1 MTTGTVHALA
11 LCGTNPRDWET
22 SEMPVAMLLIDWD
35 SKIGAVLK
43 AKVPADFADY
53 YREDLNTEI
62 MRIFT
67 SHAMGDAT
75 AGFSSLS
82 IRIGGEEYG
91 VASYYTGIVREE
103 EQYCV
108 SLLLTP
114 SEDPKMYEAAITS
127 IVTPLTNAVV
137 ALTDAELQDELDN
150 TYRRIIRLAGMTD
163 ESRLARLFSD
173 EVSRAVFPKL
183 WKGGISKEE
192 LEEWLKM
199 VTGLPSVSIDSIIA
213 PFEELGLVKTEWVDE
228 IGRTCVFMIKDLEIF
243 RAPPLVSMEAASG
256 VLDPEL
262 AAEYKS
268 EVLEFLTEWQ
278 KTPEDTVSVAQVLAD
293 PDCYD
298 TLSELRRRPANISE
312 LEATLGIPP
321 KELKEAVQTLKKF
334 RVVAEK
340 RRKGASGEYDKWL
353 FLLNDIRVRLFFPEY
368 FLQTLVTDL
377 EKTPDDPKAME
388 MVHQHLRL
396 LRDNFPR

>member
-1 MTTGTVHALA
+1 
-11 LCGTNPRDWET
+11 
-22 SEMPVAMLLIDWD
+22 MPVAMLLIDWD

-43 AKVPADFADY
+43 AKVPDDFGNY
-53 YREDLNTEI
+53 YQEDLNTEA

-82 IRIGGEEYG
+82 IRIGGEEYA

-103 EQYCV
+103 EQYCI
-108 SLLLTP
+108 SLLLTT
-114 SEDPKMYEAAITS
+114 SEDPKAYEAAITS
-127 IVTPLTNAVV
+127 IVGPLINAVV
-137 ALTDAELQDELDN
+137 SMTDQELQAELDN

-183 WKGGISKEE
+183 WKGGISKED

-199 VTGLPSVSIDSIIA
+199 VTGLPSVSVDSILA
-213 PFEELGLVKTEWVDE
+213 PFEELGLIKTAWVDE

-243 RAPPLVSMEAASG
+243 RAPPLQAMESASET
-256 VLDPEL
+256 LDPEL

-268 EVLEFLTEWQ
+268 EVLEFLTEWT
-278 KTPEDTVSVAQVLAD
+278 KTPDDTVAMAQILAD
-293 PDCYD
+293 PDAYD
-298 TLSELRRRPANISE
+298 TLTVLRRSPVNISE

-321 KELKEAVQTLKKF
+321 KELKSAIQMLKKF
-334 RVVAEK
+334 RVVSEK

-368 FLQTLVTDL
+368 FLQTLVQEL
-377 EKTPDDPKAME
+377 EKTPDDPRAME

>member
-1 MTTGTVHALA
+1 
-11 LCGTNPRDWET
+11 
-22 SEMPVAMLLIDWD
+22 MPVAMLLIDWD

-43 AKVPADFADY
+43 AKVPGDFADY

-75 AGFSSLS
+75 AGFASLS
-82 IRIGGEEYG
+82 IRIGGEEYN
-91 VASYYTGIVREE
+91 VASYYTGLVREE
-103 EQYCV
+103 EQYCI

-114 SEDPKMYEAAITS
+114 TEDPKVYEAAITS
-127 IVTPLTNAVV
+127 IVSPITNAVV
-137 ALTDAELQDELDN
+137 SMTDAELQVELDN

-183 WKGGISKEE
+183 WKGGISKEN

-199 VTGLPSVSIDSIIA
+199 VTGLPSVSVDSIIA

-228 IGRTCVFMIKDLEIF
+228 IGRTCIFLVKDLEIF
-243 RAPPLVSMEAASG
+243 RAPPLTAMDAASS

-278 KTPEDTVSVAQVLAD
+278 KTPDDTVAVSNILAD

-298 TLSELRRRPANISE
+298 TLTLLRRHPVNISE

-321 KELKEAVQTLKKF
+321 KELKQAAQTLKKY
-334 RVVAEK
+334 RVVSEK
-340 RRKGASGEYDKWL
+340 RRKGPSGEYDKWL

-368 FLQTLVTDL
+368 FLQTLIVDL
-377 EKTPDDPKAME
+377 EHNPDDDAQRE
-388 MVHQHLRL
+388 MVHHHLRL

>member
-1 MTTGTVHALA
+1 
-11 LCGTNPRDWET
+11 
-22 SEMPVAMLLIDWD
+22 MPVAMLLIDWD
-35 SKIGAVLK
+35 SKVGAVLK
-43 AKVPADFADY
+43 AKVPDDFANFY
-53 YREDLNTEI
+53 QEDLNTEA

-82 IRIGGEEYG
+82 IRIGGEEYA

-103 EQYCV
+103 EQYCI
-108 SLLLTP
+108 SLLLTT
-114 SEDPKMYEAAITS
+114 SEDPKAYEAAITS
-127 IVTPLTNAVV
+127 IVAPLINAVV
-137 ALTDAELQDELDN
+137 SMTDTELQGELDN

-173 EVSRAVFPKL
+173 EVARAVFPKL
-183 WKGGISKEE
+183 WKGGISKED

-199 VTGLPSVSIDSIIA
+199 VTGLPSVSVDSILA
-213 PFEELGLVKTEWVDE
+213 PFEELGLIKTAWVDE

-243 RAPPLVSMEAASG
+243 RAPPLQAMESATET
-256 VLDPEL
+256 LDPEL

-268 EVLEFLTEWQ
+268 EVLEFLTEWA
-278 KTPEDTVSVAQVLAD
+278 KTPDDTVAMAQILSD
-293 PDCYD
+293 PDAYD
-298 TLSELRRRPANISE
+298 TLTVLRRSPVNISE

-321 KELKEAVQTLKKF
+321 KELKQSIQMLKKF
-334 RVVAEK
+334 RVVSEK

-368 FLQTLVTDL
+368 FLQTLVQDL
-377 EKTPDDPKAME
+377 EKTPDDPRAME

>member
-1 MTTGTVHALA
+1 
-11 LCGTNPRDWET
+11 
-22 SEMPVAMLLIDWD
+22 MPVALLLIDWD
-35 SKIGAVLK
+35 SKVGAVLK

-53 YREDLNTEI
+53 YKEDLDTEI

-67 SHAMGDAT
+67 SHAMGDAA
-75 AGFSSLS
+75 AGFASLS
-82 IRIGGEEYG
+82 IRIGGEEYN
-91 VASYYTGIVREE
+91 VASYYTGVVREE

-127 IVTPLTNAVV
+127 VVSPIVNAVISM
-137 ALTDAELQDELDN
+137 TDAELQAELEN
-150 TYRRIIRLAGMTD
+150 TYRRIIRLAGMAD
-163 ESRLARLFSD
+163 ESRLARLFAD

-199 VTGLPSVSIDSIIA
+199 VTGLPSVSVDSIIS
-213 PFEELGLVKTEWVDE
+213 PFEELGLVKSEWVDA
-228 IGRTCVFMIKDLEIF
+228 IGRTCVFMIKDIEVF
-243 RAPPLVSMEAASG
+243 RAPPLIAMEAASKA
-256 VLDPEL
+256 LDPEL
-262 AAEYKS
+262 AAEYKR

-278 KTPEDTVSVAQVLAD
+278 KTPEDTVAVASILAD

-298 TLSELRRRPANISE
+298 ILVVLRNRPVNLAE

-321 KELKEAVQTLKKF
+321 KELKAAIQKLKKY
-334 RVVAEK
+334 RVVSEK
-340 RRKGASGEYDKWL
+340 RRKGPSGDYDKWL

-368 FLQTLVTDL
+368 FLQTLIVEL
-377 EKTPDDPKAME
+377 EKNPDDPKQMA

>member
-1 MTTGTVHALA
+1 
-11 LCGTNPRDWET
+11 
-22 SEMPVAMLLIDWD
+22 MPVAMLLIDWD

-43 AKVPADFADY
+43 AKVPKDFADY
-53 YREDLNTEI
+53 YKEDLNTEI

-82 IRIGGEEYG
+82 VRIGGEEYS
-91 VASYYTGIVREE
+91 VASYYTGILREE

-127 IVTPLTNAVV
+127 VVSPLTNAVV
-137 ALTDAELQDELDN
+137 SMTDAEFQAELEN

-163 ESRLARLFSD
+163 ESRLARLFAD

-183 WKGGISKEE
+183 WKGGISKED

-199 VTGLPSVSIDSIIA
+199 VTGLPSVSVDSILS
-213 PFEELGLVKTEWVDE
+213 PFEELGIIKTDWVDE
-228 IGRTCVFMIKDLEIF
+228 IGRTCIFMIKDLEVF
-243 RAPPLVSMEAASG
+243 RAPPLQAMESAGSI
-256 VLDPEL
+256 LDPEL
-262 AAEYKS
+262 AAEYKG

-278 KTPEDTVSVAQVLAD
+278 KTPDDTVAVAQVLAD

-298 TLSELRRRPANISE
+298 MMNELRRRPANISE

-321 KELKEAVQTLKKF
+321 KELKDAVQTLKKY
-334 RVVAEK
+334 RIVSEK
-340 RRKGASGEYDKWL
+340 RRKGSSGEFDKWL

-368 FLQTLVTDL
+368 FLQSLIVDL
-377 EKTPDDPKAME
+377 EKTPDDPKARE
-388 MVHQHLRL
+388 MVHHHLRL

>member
-1 MTTGTVHALA
+1 
-11 LCGTNPRDWET
+11 
-22 SEMPVAMLLIDWD
+22 MPVAMLLIDWD

-43 AKVPADFADY
+43 AKVPSDFADY

-75 AGFSSLS
+75 AGFATLS
-82 IRIGGEEYG
+82 VRIGGEPYE

-108 SLLLTP
+108 SLLLT
-114 SEDPKMYEAAITS
+114 SAEDPKIYEAAITS
-127 IVTPLTNAVV
+127 VISPITNAVISM
-137 ALTDAELQDELDN
+137 TDAELQTELDN

-173 EVSRAVFPKL
+173 EVSRAVFTKL
-183 WKGGISKEE
+183 WKGGISKED

-199 VTGLPSVSIDSIIA
+199 VTGLPSVSVDSILA

-228 IGRTCVFMIKDLEIF
+228 IGRTCVFMIKDLEVF
-243 RAPPLVSMEAASG
+243 RAPPLLAMEASAG

-262 AAEYKS
+262 AAEYKG

-278 KTPEDTVSVAQVLAD
+278 KTPEDTVAVAEILAD

-298 TLSELRRRPANISE
+298 VLTVLRRVPVNIAE

-321 KELKEAVQTLKKF
+321 KELKTAIQSLKKY
-334 RVVAEK
+334 RVVSEK
-340 RRKGASGEYDKWL
+340 RRKGPSGEYDKWL

-368 FLQTLVTDL
+368 FLQSLVVDL
-377 EKTPDDPKAME
+377 EKTPEDTRAME

>member
-1 MTTGTVHALA
+1 
-11 LCGTNPRDWET
+11 
-22 SEMPVAMLLIDWD
+22 MPVALLLIDWD

-43 AKVPADFADY
+43 TKVPANFADG

-75 AGFSSLS
+75 AGFASLS
-82 IRIGGEEYG
+82 VRIGGEEYQ

-103 EQYCV
+103 EQYCI
-108 SLLLTP
+108 SLLLTTG
-114 SEDPKMYEAAITS
+114 EDPKMFEAAITS
-127 IVTPLTNAVV
+127 VVSPITNAVISM
-137 ALTDAELQDELDN
+137 TDAELQGELDN
-150 TYRRIIRLAGMTD
+150 TYRRIIRLAGMAD
-163 ESRLARLFSD
+163 ESRLARLFSE

-199 VTGLPSVSIDSIIA
+199 VTGLPSVSVDSILS
-213 PFEELGLVKTEWVDE
+213 PFEELGLVKSEWVDE
-228 IGRTCVFMIKDLEIF
+228 IGRTCVFMIKDLEVF
-243 RAPPLVSMEAASG
+243 RAPPLMAMEAANQ

-262 AAEYKS
+262 AAEYKR
-268 EVLEFLTEWQ
+268 EVLEFLTEWK
-278 KTPEDTVSVAQVLAD
+278 KTPEDTVSVASILAD
-293 PDCYD
+293 PDAYD
-298 TLSELRRRPANISE
+298 TLVVLRRRPVNISE

-321 KELKEAVQTLKKF
+321 KELKTAVQTLKKF
-334 RVVAEK
+334 RVVSEK
-340 RRKGASGEYDKWL
+340 RRKGPSGEYDKWL

-368 FLQTLVTDL
+368 FLQTLIVEL
-377 EKTPDDPKAME
+377 EKTPDDAKQME
-388 MVHQHLRL
+388 LVHHHLRL

>member
-1 MTTGTVHALA
+1 
-11 LCGTNPRDWET
+11 
-22 SEMPVAMLLIDWD
+22 MPVAMLLIDWD
-35 SKIGAVLK
+35 SKVGAVLK

-53 YREDLNTEI
+53 YKEDLNTEI

-75 AGFSSLS
+75 AGFSTLS
-82 IRIGGEEYG
+82 VRIGGEEYS

-103 EQYCV
+103 EQYCI

-114 SEDPKMYEAAITS
+114 SEDPKTYEAAITS
-127 IVTPLTNAVV
+127 VVSPITNSVV
-137 ALTDAELQDELDN
+137 SMTDAELQEELDN

-183 WKGGISKEE
+183 WKGGITKED

-199 VTGLPSVSIDSIIA
+199 VTGLPSVSVDSIIA

-228 IGRTCVFMIKDLEIF
+228 IGRSCVFMIKDLEVF
-243 RAPPLVSMEAASG
+243 RAPPLTSMEAAGSI
-256 VLDPEL
+256 LDPEL
-262 AAEYKS
+262 AAEYKA
-268 EVLEFLTEWQ
+268 EVLEFLTEWK
-278 KTPEDTVSVAQVLAD
+278 KTPEDTVAIAEILAD
-293 PDCYD
+293 PDAYD
-298 TLSELRRRPANISE
+298 VLSIMRRGPVNISE

-321 KELKEAVQTLKKF
+321 KELKQAIQTLKKY
-334 RVVAEK
+334 RIISEK
-340 RRKGASGEYDKWL
+340 RRKGPSGEYDKWL

-368 FLQTLVTDL
+368 FLNTLVTEL
-377 EKTPDDPKAME
+377 EKNPDDERMME
-388 MVHQHLRL
+388 LVHQHLRL

>member
-1 MTTGTVHALA
+1 
-11 LCGTNPRDWET
+11 
-22 SEMPVAMLLIDWD
+22 MPVAMLLIDWD

-75 AGFSSLS
+75 AGFASLS
-82 IRIGGEEYG
+82 VRIGGEEYN
-91 VASYYTGIVREE
+91 VASYYTGVVREE

-108 SLLLTP
+108 SLLLT
-114 SEDPKMYEAAITS
+114 SNEDPKTYEAALTS
-127 IVTPLTNAVV
+127 IVSPLTNSVTS
-137 ALTDAELQDELDN
+137 LTDVELQSELEN

-173 EVSRAVFPKL
+173 EVARAVFPKL
-183 WKGGISKEE
+183 WRGGISKED

-199 VTGLPSVSIDSIIA
+199 VTGLPSVSVDSVIA

-228 IGRTCVFMIKDLEIF
+228 IGRTCVFMIKDLEVF
-243 RAPPLVSMEAASG
+243 RAPPLVAMEAASSI
-256 VLDPEL
+256 LDPEL
-262 AAEYKS
+262 AAEYKA
-268 EVLEFLTEWQ
+268 EVMEFLTEWQ

-298 TLSELRRRPANISE
+298 VLSELRMRPVNIAE
-312 LEATLGIPP
+312 LEASLGIPA
-321 KELKEAVQTLKKF
+321 KEMRTAIQTLKKY
-334 RVVAEK
+334 RIVSEK
-340 RRKGASGEYDKWL
+340 RRKGPSGDYDKWL

-368 FLQTLVTDL
+368 FLQTLVAEL
-377 EKTPDDPKAME
+377 EKAPDDSRQME
-388 MVHQHLRL
+388 MVHHHLRL

>member
-1 MTTGTVHALA
+1 
-11 LCGTNPRDWET
+11 
-22 SEMPVAMLLIDWD
+22 MPVAMLLIDWD

-43 AKVPADFADY
+43 AKVPSDFADY

-82 IRIGGEEYG
+82 VRIGGEEYN

-127 IVTPLTNAVV
+127 IVSPLTTAVV
-137 ALTDAELQDELDN
+137 AMTDAELQTELDN

-173 EVSRAVFPKL
+173 EISRAVFPKL
-183 WKGGISKEE
+183 WKGGISKED

-199 VTGLPSVSIDSIIA
+199 VTGLPSVSVDSVLS
-213 PFEELGLVKTEWVDE
+213 PFEELGLVKAEWVDE
-228 IGRTCVFMIKDLEIF
+228 IGRTCVFMIKDLEVF
-243 RAPPLVSMEAASG
+243 RAPPLLAMEAASS

-262 AAEYKS
+262 AAEYKT

-278 KTPEDTVSVAQVLAD
+278 KTPEDTVSVAQILAD
-293 PDCYD
+293 PDSYD
-298 TLSELRRRPANISE
+298 VLSELRRRPVNISE

-321 KELKEAVQTLKKF
+321 KELKDAIQNLKKF
-334 RVVAEK
+334 RVVSER

-377 EKTPDDPKAME
+377 EKTPDDVRAME
-388 MVHQHLRL
+388 MVHHHLRL

>member
-1 MTTGTVHALA
+1 
-11 LCGTNPRDWET
+11 
-22 SEMPVAMLLIDWD
+22 MPVAMLLIDWD

-43 AKVPADFADY
+43 AKVPGDFADY

-75 AGFSSLS
+75 AGFSTLTV
-82 IRIGGEEYG
+82 RIGGEEYS

-108 SLLLTP
+108 SLLLTT
-114 SEDPKMYEAAITS
+114 SEDPKSYEAAITS
-127 IVTPLTNAVV
+127 VISPITNAVISM
-137 ALTDAELQDELDN
+137 TDAELQAELDN

-183 WKGGISKEE
+183 WKGGISKED

-199 VTGLPSVSIDSIIA
+199 VTGLPSVSVDSILS

-228 IGRTCVFMIKDLEIF
+228 IGRTCVFMIKDLEVF
-243 RAPPLVSMEAASG
+243 RAPPLLAMESSTG

-262 AAEYKS
+262 AAEYKG

-278 KTPEDTVSVAQVLAD
+278 KTPEDTVAVAEILAD

-298 TLSELRRRPANISE
+298 VLTVLRRVPVNIAE

-321 KELKEAVQTLKKF
+321 KELKSAIQSLKKY
-334 RVVAEK
+334 RVVSEK
-340 RRKGASGEYDKWL
+340 RRKGPSGEYDKWL

-368 FLQTLVTDL
+368 FLQSLVVDL
-377 EKTPDDPKAME
+377 EKTPEDTKAME

>member
-1 MTTGTVHALA
+1 MKTIRLA
-11 LCGTNPRDWET
+11 TFDGILET
-22 SEMPVAMLLIDWD
+22 ETMPVALLLIDWD

-75 AGFSSLS
+75 AGFASLS
-82 IRIGGEEYG
+82 VRIGGEEYN
-91 VASYYTGIVREE
+91 VASYYTGVVREE

-108 SLLLTP
+108 SLLLST
-114 SEDPKMYEAAITS
+114 SEDPKAYEGAITS
-127 IVTPLTNAVV
+127 VVSHLTSAVV
-137 ALTDAELQDELDN
+137 SMTDSEIQEELEN

-163 ESRLARLFSD
+163 ESRLARLFAD
-173 EVSRAVFPKL
+173 EITRAVFPKL
-183 WKGGISKEE
+183 WRGGVSKED

-199 VTGLPSVSIDSIIA
+199 VTGLPSVSVDSVIA
-213 PFEELGLVKTEWVDE
+213 PFEELGIVKTEWVDE

-243 RAPPLVSMEAASG
+243 RAPPLMAMEAASSM
-256 VLDPEL
+256 LDPEL

-278 KTPEDTVSVAQVLAD
+278 KTPDDTVAIAEVLAD

-298 TLSELRRRPANISE
+298 ILNELRRRPVNVAE
-312 LEATLGIPP
+312 LEASLSIPP
-321 KELKEAVQTLKKF
+321 KDLRTAIQTLKKY
-334 RVVAEK
+334 RVITEK
-340 RRKGASGEYDKWL
+340 RRKGPSGEYDKWL

-377 EKTPDDPKAME
+377 EKNPEDTRARQ
-388 MVHQHLRL
+388 MVEHHLRL

>member
-1 MTTGTVHALA
+1 
-11 LCGTNPRDWET
+11 
-22 SEMPVAMLLIDWD
+22 MPVAMLLIDWD

-43 AKVPADFADY
+43 AKVPGDFADY

-75 AGFSSLS
+75 AGFAFLS
-82 IRIGGEEYG
+82 IRIGGEEYN
-91 VASYYTGIVREE
+91 VASYYTGLVREE
-103 EQYCV
+103 EQYCI

-114 SEDPKMYEAAITS
+114 TEDPKVYEAAITS
-127 IVTPLTNAVV
+127 VVSPITNAVV
-137 ALTDAELQDELDN
+137 SMTDAELQVELDS

-183 WKGGISKEE
+183 WKGGISKEN

-199 VTGLPSVSIDSIIA
+199 VTGLPSVSVDSIIA

-228 IGRTCVFMIKDLEIF
+228 IGRTCIFLVKDLEIF
-243 RAPPLVSMEAASG
+243 RAPPLTAMDASSS

-278 KTPEDTVSVAQVLAD
+278 KTPDDTVAVSHILAD

-298 TLSELRRRPANISE
+298 ALTLLRRHPVNISE

-321 KELKEAVQTLKKF
+321 KELKQASQTLKKY
-334 RVVAEK
+334 RVVSEK
-340 RRKGASGEYDKWL
+340 RRKGPSGEYDKWL

-368 FLQTLVTDL
+368 FLQTLIVSL
-377 EKTPDDPKAME
+377 EQNPDNDAQRE
-388 MVHQHLRL
+388 MVHHHLRL

>member
-1 MTTGTVHALA
+1 L
-11 LCGTNPRDWET
+11 
-22 SEMPVAMLLIDWD
+22 PVALLLIDWD

-43 AKVPADFADY
+43 TKTPGNFADG

-67 SHAMGDAT
+67 SHAMGDAA
-75 AGFSSLS
+75 AGFASLS
-82 IRIGGEEYG
+82 IRIGGEEWV

-103 EQYCV
+103 EQYCI
-108 SLLLTP
+108 SLLLAP
-114 SEDPKMYEAAITS
+114 GEDPKMYEAAITS
-127 IVTPLTNAVV
+127 VVSPITNAVISM
-137 ALTDAELQDELDN
+137 TDAELQGELDN
-150 TYRRIIRLAGMTD
+150 TYRRIIRLAGMAD
-163 ESRLARLFSD
+163 ESRLARLFSE

-199 VTGLPSVSIDSIIA
+199 VTGLPSVSVDSILS
-213 PFEELGLVKTEWVDE
+213 PFEELGLVKSEWVDE
-228 IGRTCVFMIKDLEIF
+228 IGRTCVFMIKDLEVF
-243 RAPPLVSMEAASG
+243 RAPPLLAMEAANQ

-262 AAEYKS
+262 AAEYKR

-278 KTPEDTVSVAQVLAD
+278 KTPEDTVSVASILAD
-293 PDCYD
+293 PDAYD
-298 TLSELRRRPANISE
+298 TLVVLRRRPVNISE

-321 KELKEAVQTLKKF
+321 KELKTAIQTLKKF
-334 RVVAEK
+334 RVISEK
-340 RRKGASGEYDKWL
+340 RRKGPSGEYDKWL

-368 FLQTLVTDL
+368 FLQTLIVEL
-377 EKTPDDPKAME
+377 EKTPDDTKQME
-388 MVHQHLRL
+388 LVHHHLRL

>member
-1 MTTGTVHALA
+1 VK
-11 LCGTNPRDWET
+11 NV
-22 SEMPVAMLLIDWD
+22 PVAMLLIDWD

-43 AKVPADFADY
+43 AKVPSDFADY

-75 AGFSSLS
+75 AGFSTLS
-82 IRIGGEEYG
+82 VRIGGEDYQ

-108 SLLLTP
+108 SLLLTQA
-114 SEDPKMYEAAITS
+114 EDPKTYEAAITS
-127 IVTPLTNAVV
+127 IVSPLTNAVV
-137 ALTDAELQDELDN
+137 SMTEAELQDEIDN

-163 ESRLARLFSD
+163 ESRLSRLFSD

-183 WKGGISKEE
+183 WKGGITKEG

-199 VTGLPSVSIDSIIA
+199 VTGLPSVSVDSILA

-228 IGRTCVFMIKDLEIF
+228 IGRTCAFMIKDLEVF
-243 RAPPLVSMEAASG
+243 RAPPLLAMESASS

-262 AAEYKS
+262 AAEYKT
-268 EVLEFLTEWQ
+268 EVLEFLSEWQ
-278 KTPEDTVSVAQVLAD
+278 KTPEDTVAVAQILAD

-298 TLSELRRRPANISE
+298 TLSVLRRHPVSLAE

-321 KELKEAVQTLKKF
+321 KELKQAIQTMKKY
-334 RVVAEK
+334 RVIAEK

-368 FLQTLVTDL
+368 FLHDLVDGL
-377 EKTPDDPKAME
+377 DADDTSAME
-388 MVHQHLRL
+388 MAHQHLRL

>member
-1 MTTGTVHALA
+1 
-11 LCGTNPRDWET
+11 
-22 SEMPVAMLLIDWD
+22 MPVAMLLIDWD

-43 AKVPADFADY
+43 AKVPGDFADY

-75 AGFSSLS
+75 AGFASLS
-82 IRIGGEEYG
+82 IRIGGEEYN
-91 VASYYTGIVREE
+91 VASYYTGLVREE
-103 EQYCV
+103 EQYCI

-114 SEDPKMYEAAITS
+114 TEDPKVYEAAITS
-127 IVTPLTNAVV
+127 VVSPLTNAVV
-137 ALTDAELQDELDN
+137 SMTDAELQVELDS

-183 WKGGISKEE
+183 WKGGISKEN

-199 VTGLPSVSIDSIIA
+199 VTGLPSVSVDSIIA

-228 IGRTCVFMIKDLEIF
+228 IGRTCIFLVKDLEIF
-243 RAPPLVSMEAASG
+243 RAPPLTAMDASSS

-278 KTPEDTVSVAQVLAD
+278 KTPDDTVAVSHILAD

-298 TLSELRRRPANISE
+298 ALTLLRRHPVNISE

-321 KELKEAVQTLKKF
+321 KELKQASQTLKKY
-334 RVVAEK
+334 RVVSEK
-340 RRKGASGEYDKWL
+340 RRKGPSGEYDKWL

-368 FLQTLVTDL
+368 FLQTLIVSL
-377 EKTPDDPKAME
+377 EQNPDDDAQRE
-388 MVHQHLRL
+388 MVHHHLRL

>member
-1 MTTGTVHALA
+1 
-11 LCGTNPRDWET
+11 
-22 SEMPVAMLLIDWD
+22 MPVAMLLIDWD

-43 AKVPADFADY
+43 AKVPNDFADY

-82 IRIGGEEYG
+82 VRIGGEEYN

-103 EQYCV
+103 EQYCI

-114 SEDPKMYEAAITS
+114 SEDAKMYEAAITS
-127 IVTPLTNAVV
+127 VVSPITNAVV
-137 ALTDAELQDELDN
+137 SMTDAELQTELDN

-183 WKGGISKEE
+183 WKGGITKED

-199 VTGLPSVSIDSIIA
+199 VTGLPSVSVDSILA

-243 RAPPLVSMEAASG
+243 RAPPLVSMESASS

-262 AAEYKS
+262 AAEYKT

-278 KTPEDTVSVAQVLAD
+278 KTPEDTVAVAQILAD
-293 PDCYD
+293 PDAYD
-298 TLSELRRRPANISE
+298 TLSVLRRQPTNISE
-312 LEATLGIPP
+312 LEATLGVPP
-321 KELKEAVQTLKKF
+321 KELRQAIQLLKKF
-334 RVVAEK
+334 RIVSEK

-368 FLQTLVTDL
+368 FLSTLVTDL
-377 EKTPDDPKAME
+377 EKTPDDTRLME

>member
-1 MTTGTVHALA
+1 
-11 LCGTNPRDWET
+11 
-22 SEMPVAMLLIDWD
+22 MPVAMLLIDWD

-43 AKVPADFADY
+43 AKVPGDFADY

-75 AGFSSLS
+75 AGFASLS
-82 IRIGGEEYG
+82 IRIGGEEYN
-91 VASYYTGIVREE
+91 VASYYTGLVREE
-103 EQYCV
+103 EQYCI

-114 SEDPKMYEAAITS
+114 TEDPKVYEAAITS
-127 IVTPLTNAVV
+127 VVSPITNAVV
-137 ALTDAELQDELDN
+137 SMTDAELQVELDS

-183 WKGGISKEE
+183 WKGGISKEN

-199 VTGLPSVSIDSIIA
+199 VTGLPSVSVDSIIA

-228 IGRTCVFMIKDLEIF
+228 IGRTCIFLVKDLEIF
-243 RAPPLVSMEAASG
+243 RAPPLTAMDASSS

-278 KTPEDTVSVAQVLAD
+278 KTPDDTVAVSHILAD

-298 TLSELRRRPANISE
+298 ALTLLRRHPVNISE

-321 KELKEAVQTLKKF
+321 KELKQASQTLKKY
-334 RVVAEK
+334 RVVSEK
-340 RRKGASGEYDKWL
+340 RRKGPSGEYDKWL

-368 FLQTLVTDL
+368 FLQTLIVSL
-377 EKTPDDPKAME
+377 EQNPDDDAQRE
-388 MVHQHLRL
+388 MVHHHLRL

>member
-1 MTTGTVHALA
+1 
-11 LCGTNPRDWET
+11 
-22 SEMPVAMLLIDWD
+22 MPVAMLLIDWD

-43 AKVPADFADY
+43 AKVPDDFADY
-53 YREDLNTEI
+53 YREDLNTEA

-75 AGFSSLS
+75 AGFSTLS
-82 IRIGGEEYG
+82 VRVGGEEYN

-114 SEDPKMYEAAITS
+114 SEDPKTYEAAITS
-127 IVTPLTNAVV
+127 VVSPITNAVISM
-137 ALTDAELQDELDN
+137 TDAELQEELDN

-163 ESRLARLFSD
+163 ESRLARLFYD

-183 WKGGISKEE
+183 WKGGISKED

-199 VTGLPSVSIDSIIA
+199 VTGLPSVSVDSILS
-213 PFEELGLVKTEWVDE
+213 PFEELGLVKSEWVDE
-228 IGRTCVFMIKDLEIF
+228 IGRTCVFMIKDLEVF
-243 RAPPLVSMEAASG
+243 RAPPLTAMESAAEI
-256 VLDPEL
+256 LDPEL
-262 AAEYKS
+262 AAQYKA
-268 EVLEFLTEWQ
+268 EVLEFLTEWK
-278 KTPEDTVSVAQVLAD
+278 KTPEDTVAIAEVLAD

-298 TLSELRRRPANISE
+298 VLTELRTRPVSVAE
-312 LEATLGIPP
+312 LEASLGIPP
-321 KELKEAVQTLKKF
+321 KELRAAIETLKKY
-334 RVVAEK
+334 RVISEK
-340 RRKGASGEYDKWL
+340 RRKGASGEFDKWL

-368 FLQTLVTDL
+368 FLQDLITEL
-377 EKTPDDPKAME
+377 EKTPDDSRARE

>member
-1 MTTGTVHALA
+1 
-11 LCGTNPRDWET
+11 
-22 SEMPVAMLLIDWD
+22 MPVAMLLIDWD

-43 AKVPADFADY
+43 AKVPGDFADY

-67 SHAMGDAT
+67 SHAMGDAA

-82 IRIGGEEYG
+82 VRIGGEEYN

-103 EQYCV
+103 EQYCI

-114 SEDPKMYEAAITS
+114 SEDAKTYEAAITS
-127 IVTPLTNAVV
+127 VVSPITNAVV
-137 ALTDAELQDELDN
+137 SMTDAELQGELDN

-173 EVSRAVFPKL
+173 EVYRAVFPKL
-183 WKGGISKEE
+183 WKGGITKED

-199 VTGLPSVSIDSIIA
+199 VTGLPSVSVDSIIS

-228 IGRTCVFMIKDLEIF
+228 IGRTCVFMIKDLEVF
-243 RAPPLVSMEAASG
+243 RAPPLVSMESASS

-262 AAEYKS
+262 TAEYKS

-278 KTPEDTVSVAQVLAD
+278 KTPEDTVAVAQILAD
-293 PDCYD
+293 PDAYD
-298 TLSELRRRPANISE
+298 TLSVLRRQPTNISE

-321 KELKEAVQTLKKF
+321 KEMKQAIQMLKKF
-334 RVVAEK
+334 RVVSEK
-340 RRKGASGEYDKWL
+340 RRKGPSGEYDRWL

-368 FLQTLVTDL
+368 FLSTLVTEL
-377 EKTPDDPKAME
+377 EKTPDDTRLME

>member
-1 MTTGTVHALA
+1 
-11 LCGTNPRDWET
+11 
-22 SEMPVAMLLIDWD
+22 MPVAILLIDWD

-43 AKVPADFADY
+43 AKVPGDFADY
-53 YREDLNTEI
+53 YKEDLNTEI

-82 IRIGGEEYG
+82 VRIGGEEYS
-91 VASYYTGIVREE
+91 VASYYTGILREE

-114 SEDPKMYEAAITS
+114 SEDPKTYEAAITS
-127 IVTPLTNAVV
+127 IVGPLTNSVV
-137 ALTDAELQDELDN
+137 SMTDAEFQAELEN

-163 ESRLARLFSD
+163 ESRLARLFAD

-183 WKGGISKEE
+183 WKGGISKED

-199 VTGLPSVSIDSIIA
+199 VTGLPSVSVDSILA
-213 PFEELGLVKTEWVDE
+213 PFEELGIVKTEWVDE
-228 IGRTCVFMIKDLEIF
+228 IGRTCVFMIKDLEVF
-243 RAPPLVSMEAASG
+243 RAPPLQAMEIAASII
-256 VLDPEL
+256 DPEL

-278 KTPEDTVSVAQVLAD
+278 KTPDDTVAVAQVLAD

-298 TLSELRRRPANISE
+298 MLNELRRRPANISE

-321 KELKEAVQTLKKF
+321 KELKEGIQTLKKY
-334 RVVAEK
+334 RIVSEK
-340 RRKGASGEYDKWL
+340 RRKGASGEFDKWL

-368 FLQTLVTDL
+368 FLQSLITDL
-377 EKTPDDPKAME
+377 EKTPDDSKARE
-388 MVHQHLRL
+388 MVHHHLRL

>member
-1 MTTGTVHALA
+1 
-11 LCGTNPRDWET
+11 
-22 SEMPVAMLLIDWD
+22 MPVAMLLIDWD
-35 SKIGAVLK
+35 SKVGAVLK
-43 AKVPADFADY
+43 AKVPNDFADY

-67 SHAMGDAT
+67 SHAMGDAA
-75 AGFSSLS
+75 AGFASLS
-82 IRIGGEEYG
+82 IRIGGEEYN

-114 SEDPKMYEAAITS
+114 SEDPKIYEAAITS
-127 IVTPLTNAVV
+127 VVSPITNAVISM
-137 ALTDAELQDELDN
+137 TDQELQDELDN

-173 EVSRAVFPKL
+173 EVARAVFPKL
-183 WKGGISKEE
+183 WKGGITKED

-199 VTGLPSVSIDSIIA
+199 VTGLPSVSVDSIVA
-213 PFEELGLVKTEWVDE
+213 PFEELGIVKTDWVDE
-228 IGRTCVFMIKDLEIF
+228 IGRSCVFMVKDLEIF
-243 RAPPLVSMEAASG
+243 RAPPLVSMEAASDII
-256 VLDPEL
+256 DPEL
-262 AAEYKS
+262 AAEYKG

-278 KTPEDTVSVAQVLAD
+278 KTPEDTVAVAEILAD

-298 TLSELRRRPANISE
+298 TLSVLRRHPANIAE

-321 KELKEAVQTLKKF
+321 KELKQAIQTLKKY
-334 RVVAEK
+334 RVVSEK
-340 RRKGASGEYDKWL
+340 RRKGPSGEYDKWL

-368 FLQTLVTDL
+368 FLSTLVSEL
-377 EKTPDDPKAME
+377 EKNPDDTRMME
-388 MVHQHLRL
+388 MVHHHLRL